1 MIDIFVKNKK
11 WKTYKYTQRP
21 SMKSRGIPTF
31 GLFSEQFELFANNL
45 LQQFLNDKFG
55 GKKKKLSKYFC
66 YMCV

>member
-1 MIDIFVKNKK
+1 
-11 WKTYKYTQRP
+11 
-21 SMKSRGIPTF
+21 MKSRGIPTF